1 MAAIE
6 HISVEAN
13 GVSFHVAVS
22 GPIGAPSL
30 LCLHG
35 FPEGWMSWRA
45 VMGKLDGVR
54 VHVPDLRG
62 YPGSTVGANRFDLFT
77 LTDDI
82 RALIEALELDR
93 PILVGHDW
101 GAELAWVFA
110 HRYSDLISHLV
121 VINGT
126 HPKTLV
132 RAILRCEA
140 GQTLRVPWVYFFEIP
155 RFPEYFMTT
164 ATGQRLLRWAFLVRE
179 GTRGA
184 MDRSLVDELVTR
196 FREPEDLRGPIGYYR
211 SIVAAL
217 LSRADRRRLA
227 DIYAVPITV
236 PVTAIWGLEDGALPL
251 KVAMASG
258 DDAGIAV
265 DWRPLVGVGH
275 FVSLEAPDRL
285 ATELSRVSAV
295 ARGG

>member
-1 MAAIE
+1 MPSID
-6 HISVEAN
+6 HVTVVAN

-22 GPIGAPSL
+22 GPAGGPDL

-45 VMGKLDGVR
+45 VMEELHGVR
-54 VHVPDLRG
+54 VHAPDLRG
-62 YPGSTVGANRFDLFT
+62 YPNSTAGANRFDIFT
-77 LTDDI
+77 LTDDVK
-82 RALIEALELDR
+82 ALIDVLGLDR

-110 HRYSDLISHLV
+110 HRYSTLISRLV

-132 RAILRCEA
+132 RAILK
-140 GQTLRVPWVYFFEIP
+140 GQALQALRVPWVYFFEVP

-164 ATGQRLLRWAFLVRE
+164 PSGRRLLRWAFLLRE
-179 GTRGA
+179 GTPGA
-184 MDRSLVDELVTR
+184 MDRPLVDELVAR
-196 FREPEDLRGPIGYYR
+196 FRVPEDLRGPIGYYR
-211 SIVAAL
+211 AFVAAL
-217 LSRADRRRLA
+217 LSRTARRRLA
-227 DIYAVPITV
+227 DIYRAPITV
-236 PVTAIWGLEDGALPL
+236 PVTAIWGLEDGALPI
-251 KVAMASG
+251 KIAMASG

-275 FVSLEAPDRL
+275 FVSLEAPARL
-285 ATELSRVSAV
+285 ASELARVSAAGV
-295 ARGG
+295 AG

>member
-1 MAAIE
+1 MPTVE

-22 GPIGAPSL
+22 GPVGAPGL

-45 VMGKLDGVR
+45 VMGRLDGVR
-54 VHVPDLRG
+54 VYAPDLRG
-62 YPGSTVGANRFDLFT
+62 YPGSTVGASRFDVFT

-82 RALIEALELDR
+82 RALIDALGLDR
-93 PILVGHDW
+93 PTLVAHDW
-101 GAELAWVFA
+101 GAELAWIFA
-110 HRYSDLISHLV
+110 HRYSDLISRLV

-132 RAILRCEA
+132 RAILRCQA
-140 GQTLRVPWVYFFEIP
+140 GQALRVPWVYFFEIP
-155 RFPEYFMTT
+155 RFPEYLMTT
-164 ATGQRLLRWAFLVRE
+164 AAGRRLLRWAFLVRE
-179 GTRGA
+179 GPRGA
-184 MDRSLVDELVTR
+184 MDRSLVDELVAR
-196 FREPEDLRGPIGYYR
+196 FLEPGDLRGPIGYYR
-211 SIVAAL
+211 SIVKTL

-227 DIYAVPITV
+227 EIYRVPITA

-251 KVAMASG
+251 KVAMGSG
-258 DDAGIAV
+258 DDAGVAV

-275 FVSLEAPDRL
+275 FVSLEAPATLASELARL
-285 ATELSRVSAV
+285 SATEV
-295 ARGG
+295 A

>member
-1 MAAIE
+1 MTTIE

-13 GVSFHVAVS
+13 GVRFHVAVS

-45 VMGKLDGVR
+45 VMHQLDGVR
-54 VHVPDLRG
+54 IHAPDLRG
-62 YPGSTVGANRFDLFT
+62 YPGSTVGANRFDIFT

-82 RALIEALELDR
+82 RALIEVLQLDR

-110 HRYSDLISHLV
+110 HRYSDLISRLV

-132 RAILRCEA
+132 RAMVRCEA
-140 GQTLRVPWVYFFEIP
+140 GQTLRVPWVYFFEVP

-164 ATGQRLLRWAFLVRE
+164 DTGRRLLRWAFLLRE
-179 GTRGA
+179 GTHGA
-184 MDRSLVDELVTR
+184 MDRSLVDELVAR
-196 FREPEDLRGPIGYYR
+196 FREPDDLRGPIGYYR
-211 SIVAAL
+211 AIVAAL
-217 LSRADRRRLA
+217 VSRGGRRRLA
-227 DIYAVPITV
+227 DIYRVPITV
-236 PVTAIWGLEDGALPL
+236 PVTALWGLEDGALPI

-275 FVSLEAPDRL
+275 FVGLEAPTRL
-285 ATELSRVSAV
+285 ASEL
-295 ARGG
+295 ARLLPR